1 MRYASYRGALRDL
14 RAGAHHGLYCLGCCW
29 ALFVALIAL
38 GTMNLVAMA
47 ALAALLTAE
56 KLWDHGPSLSRVMA
70 VAGLALAVVVLV
82 HPSTAAGLYF
92 PVAPMGM

>member
-1 MRYASYRGALRDL
+1 MLQRALR
-14 RAGAHHGLYCLGCCW
+14 AW
-29 ALFVALIAL
+29 VA
-38 GTMNLVAMA
+38 
-47 ALAALLTAE
+47 
-56 KLWDHGPSLSRVMA
+56 A